1 MRRVLFAALLLAA
14 AGPARADFT
23 EGQARYLHDD
33 FAGARVAWE
42 AAAEHGDARAQYGL
56 GVLHWRG
63 LGAPSDLQEA
73 ARWFVKAARQGYRPA
88 LSALAALAHELDDA
102 GSMRQSKGYGV

>member
-23 EGQARYLHDD
+23 EGQARYLHED
-33 FAGARVAWE
+33 FAGARLAWE
-42 AAAEHGDARAQYGL
+42 AAAEQGDARAQYSL

-63 LGAPSDLQEA
+63 FGVPSDPQQA
-73 ARWFVKAARQGYRPA
+73 ARWFARAARQGYRPA
-88 LSALAALAHELDDA
+88 LSALAGLANELDGGEA
-102 GSMRQSKGYGV
+102 VRRSGGYGV